1 MGNIFISGRK
11 LKTSYIRRLWNWDI
25 QWWRKTHDSK
35 ANIFNHLIFIYF
47 CKTNDKIKNWG
58 SLSVMNSA
66 VAVSLSIYLIV
77 LFIFC
82 IIILSFVTWPVI
94 PARITMFIN
103 KSVEY
108 RLLFSIYGHTG
119 PYNHVYKKISWKQT
133 CSVYTVIP
141 ARIIMFINKS
151 VKYRLLFSIYGHTG
165 PYNHVY

>member
-1 MGNIFISGRK
+1 MKLLLFQNMNYIRSNSYCLKYQRLKMWVICSKMGNIFISGRK

-94 PARITMFIN
+94 PARIIMFIN

-119 PYNHVYKKISWKQT
+119 PYNHVY
-133 CSVYTVIP
+133 
-141 ARIIMFINKS
+141 
-151 VKYRLLFSIYGHTG
+151 
-165 PYNHVY
+165 